1 MIEVQQTLNS
11 NVVPYGIMY
20 IGITEYDL
28 IGAR

>member
-20 IGITEYDL
+20 IEITEYDL